1 MRTRLGLIGTFL
13 LVVWARAASAADL
26 PELLDVA
33 LEPLATAAVA
43 LQAGDRATA
52 AARVATVDGL
62 GAAAAAGSADPAIAA
77 ALGRKAR
84 VFRKRV
90 SKLRKTARRAFKVL
104 GKPKASDAAAMRAL
118 RKASGA
124 GSKALRFVAGLPVP
138 GILVMEE
145 DSLPAGFHL
154 PGEAVT
160 LVVIARDETGNPCP
174 EPVQI
179 TVVNLFDAVAVD
191 PSPTDLGGGRFSVT
205 MGNEGGA
212 ASIEAAACGRT
223 ARPGRLLF
231 NEGPVGTGGPPGG
244 GTWTLT
250 EIMAGDDVGHY
261 PQVALDAAGVPH
273 VVSMNFTFG
282 AETYDYSTRP
292 GSIWTTEEIST
303 AAQACGGNVGVLSD
317 IAVDGSGLPHVSLE
331 VPDQAV
337 QYAFRSGAW
346 TVTDVSTT
354 ICPYGGPSPDQA
366 YAFVGHNAIAI
377 DRPSDTLWIVGWFW
391 NGISQRYAV
400 AAWRRGDPATMQID
414 EGTVGGDTYTGRY
427 PSVAVDATG
436 AAHVVY
442 EGYTDTGSL
451 IRYARWNGG
460 AFVTDTVADIGNA
473 NSGRTAVVVVDSAD
487 RPHVV
492 YFDPGEGYK
501 HAAWNGAGWDLE
513 VITSDDAPAGQAWMD
528 VAVAGSD
535 ELHVVYYRTG
545 GSVRYTHG
553 ASGSWSAT
561 EMIAADGE
569 TPSIAVTAGGTPHV
583 VFRETLSDR
592 LVHATR

>member
-1 MRTRLGLIGTFL
+1 MGTL
-13 LVVWARAASAADL
+13 LLAHWARAAWAADL
-26 PELLDVA
+26 PGLLDLA

-43 LQAGDRATA
+43 LQEGDRTTA

-62 GAAAAAGSADPAIAA
+62 GAAAAAGSADPAVAG
-77 ALGRKAR
+77 ALGRKGR
-84 VFRKRV
+84 VFRKQV
-90 SKLRKTARRAFKVL
+90 GNLRKAARRAFKVL

-124 GSKALRFVAGLPVP
+124 GLKALRFVGGLPVP
-138 GILVMEE
+138 GIVVMEE
-145 DSLPAGFHL
+145 DVRSAGFHL

-160 LVVIARDETGNPCP
+160 LAVIARDDAGNPCP

-179 TVVNLFDAVAVD
+179 AVVNLFGADAVD
-191 PSPTDLGGGRFSVT
+191 PNPTDLDGGRFQVT
-205 MGNEGGA
+205 MGGEGGA
-212 ASIEAAACGRT
+212 AGVEATACGRT

-231 NEGPVGTGGPPGG
+231 NEGPAGPDGPPRG
-244 GTWTLT
+244 GTWTLA
-250 EIMAGDDVGHY
+250 EIVTGDAVGHY
-261 PQVALDAAGVPH
+261 PQIALDASGVPH
-273 VVSMNFTFG
+273 VVSMNFTAG
-282 AETYDYSTRP
+282 AETYDYSTRS
-292 GSIWTTEEIST
+292 GSAWTTEPIST
-303 AAQACGGNVGVLSD
+303 AAQACGGNVGVMSD
-317 IAVDGSGLPHVSLE
+317 IAVDGGGVPHVSLE

-337 QYAFRSGAW
+337 QYGFRSGVW

-354 ICPYGGPSPDQA
+354 LCPYGGPSPDQA

-400 AAWRRGDPATMQID
+400 AAWQRGDPAITQID

-442 EGYTDTGSL
+442 EGYTGTGSL
-451 IRYARWNGG
+451 IRYARWTGS
-460 AFVTDTVADIGNA
+460 AFVTDTVADIGGA
-473 NSGRTAVVVVDSAD
+473 NSGRTAVVVVDSAH
-487 RPHVV
+487 RPHAV

-513 VITSDDAPAGQAWMD
+513 VISADDAPAGQAWMD
-528 VAVAGSD
+528 VAVTGGD

-545 GSVRYTHG
+545 GSVRYMHG
-553 ASGSWSAT
+553 TSGSWSVS
-561 EMIAADGE
+561 EMVAADGE
-569 TPSIAVTAGGTPHV
+569 TPSVAVTAAGTPHV
-583 VFRETLSDR
+583 VFRETLNDR